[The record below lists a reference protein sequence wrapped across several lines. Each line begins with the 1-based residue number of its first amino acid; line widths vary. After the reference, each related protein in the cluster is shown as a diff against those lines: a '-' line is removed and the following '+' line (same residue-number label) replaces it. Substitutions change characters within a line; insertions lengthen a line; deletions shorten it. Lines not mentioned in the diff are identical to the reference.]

1 MFRRDVYRE
10 VLCVLKMKCDVC
22 ACLCVL
28 CVVHARK
35 INVTCLLKVLSKNGS
50 RGQKYTRVDAFS
62 AVCPP
67 DVLYLLYRFCFSLF
81 LSLSASSR
89 PRIERIVFIRRWFF
103 LAPPFFLRG
112 VVLYARGGTRSTERK
127 KRCLLPPSR
136 F

>member
-1 MFRRDVYRE
+1 MYRE

-81 LSLSASSR
+81 LSLSRRRRLDHVLSVSYVSVVGSSWRR
-89 PRIERIVFIRRWFF
+89 PF
-103 LAPPFFLRG
+103 
-112 VVLYARGGTRSTERK
+112 
-127 KRCLLPPSR
+127 SR
-136 F
+136 EE